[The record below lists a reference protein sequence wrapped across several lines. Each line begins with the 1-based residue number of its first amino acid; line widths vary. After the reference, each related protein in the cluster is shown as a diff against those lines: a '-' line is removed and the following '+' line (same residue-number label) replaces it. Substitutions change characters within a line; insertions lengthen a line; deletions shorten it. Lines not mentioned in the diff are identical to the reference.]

1 MHAAN
6 KAPRPPH
13 RSGESFTHFHYTA
26 ASTPCTPTGC
36 QLCTH
41 HVDRASCLLLCFINF
56 FLSSFLLCFSILCL
70 ACFPACFFLAC
81 ILLHAY
87 FFPSVS
93 VLLLSLLS
101 FSLKILSVISS
112 LIFFCYAF
120 ISFNVFLL
128 SFFFFLP
135 SFYIFVPSFILP
147 ISSFILT
154 ISSCFLSFL
163 LSFYP
168 LVSLPLHF
176 TFHFSLPCISLQS
189 LSLSLLPHLFF
200 FPSSF
205 LIFPWFDKMLSKCLH
220 HSSHQALI
228 CSQAR
233 PSLTLPHCLP

>member
-1 MHAAN
+1 MLQTRLQDLHTTQV
-6 KAPRPPH
+6 
-13 RSGESFTHFHYTA
+13 SLSLTFTILQPALPAHPLA
-26 ASTPCTPTGC
+26 ASSAHTTWTELLVCFF
-36 QLCTH
+36 
-41 HVDRASCLLLCFINF
+41 ASFISFSLLSCFVSPFYVLLAFRLASFLRTF
-56 FLSSFLLCFSILCL
+56 FCMHTSFLLSPFS
-70 ACFPACFFLAC
+70 FF
-81 ILLHAY
+81 H
-87 FFPSVS
+87 FFPS
-93 VLLLSLLS
+93 LWKFFQLFLAY
-101 FSLKILSVISS
+101 
-112 LIFFCYAF
+112 FFCYAF

-228 CSQAR
+228 CS
-233 PSLTLPHCLP
+233 